1 MQTFLKL
8 FLNKQNA
15 TDLRVYSRTTTIIIE
30 PAGFLYQLS
39 STLQVDRSSVF
50 LSNFH
55 AAASFSASVW
65 LFVSTRWRLCLGS
78 GRTGHGRLSKG
89 YHVNVRQYLQC
100 FVVQEPLYSASKT
113 DSRQRKPCRFL
124 LPFLN
129 LLPCHFLARPPP
141 FYTRPLR

>member
-1 MQTFLKL
+1 MQTFLKF
-8 FLNKQNA
+8 FLDKQNA
-15 TDLRVYSRTTTIIIE
+15 TDRRVYSRTTTIIIE
-30 PAGFLYQLS
+30 PAGSLYQLA

-89 YHVNVRQYLQC
+89 YHVNVRQYLRC
-100 FVVQEPLYSASKT
+100 FGLRCKNPYTALVKLIVAKESLAAFS
-113 DSRQRKPCRFL
+113 FL
-124 LPFLN
+124 F
-129 LLPCHFLARPPP
+129 
-141 FYTRPLR
+141 